1 MTGEWGGEI
10 GTATE
15 LVLTRCG
22 AENSKHQIP
31 NKFEPGKFQIR
42 KTVEFPELF
51 GICLASKGY
60 V

>member
-1 MTGEWGGEI
+1 MTDEWGGES

-15 LVLTRCG
+15 LVLTRSG

-31 NKFEPGKFQIR
+31 NKFEPAKFQIR

-51 GICLASKGY
+51 RICLA
-60 V
+60 